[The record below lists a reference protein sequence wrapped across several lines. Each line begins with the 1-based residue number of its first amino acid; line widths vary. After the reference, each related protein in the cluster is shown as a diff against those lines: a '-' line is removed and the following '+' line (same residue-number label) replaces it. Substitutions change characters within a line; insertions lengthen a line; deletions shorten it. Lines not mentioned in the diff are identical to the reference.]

1 MAGIPDQD
9 QEIFEVGMNCLGLF
23 LALSMHVGLEADYNN
38 VHPHARCTVNDNIAG
53 VYYNSEDRVS
63 AYMGRQFDLDEHRKI
78 ELGLVTGYKSED
90 ILPMIRYK
98 EGVFF
103 ISPAYEKHNGKENYG
118 LVIGWEIGK

>member
-1 MAGIPDQD
+1 M
-9 QEIFEVGMNCLGLF
+9 
-23 LALSMHVGLEADYNN
+23 
-38 VHPHARCTVNDNIAG
+38 
-53 VYYNSEDRVS
+53 
-63 AYMGRQFDLDEHRKI
+63 
-78 ELGLVTGYKSED
+78 TGYKSED